1 MEQLSY
7 AYQFSMDQSCHS
19 YDPKWNDSA
28 MPTNSQWTSPVTTTD
43 PKWNTTNPKWND
55 SAMPT
60 NSQWTSPVTATGTQW
75 NNKVTPTNIEWN
87 NATPVTANQ
96 SLEVQQSRRENV
108 MLQNEIERLR
118 QQLQQQDR
126 QSMAGDAWIQEN
138 QHLHQQV
145 ARLTQENDEL
155 RQRASSMESELM
167 VLQHSLKT
175 HKEDFEQERRDR
187 VRIHEEKEKLQQ
199 ELESQAQVIK
209 MLTEEHGGKLMEME
223 NNMGLDDN
231 ERHPCQRCNRL
242 LYPNERFEHMQKC
255 LQ

>member
-1 MEQLSY
+1 MLYFLLQSRPLDGNMQWGNVPIGATKTNSTNL
-7 AYQFSMDQSCHS
+7 QWDKSNSTSMLPTNTQWSNTANSQWDNTGTVNNTQWNNSAMPTNS
-19 YDPKWNDSA
+19 QWTSPVTATDPKWNDSA
-28 MPTNSQWTSPVTTTD
+28 MPTNSQWTSPVTATD

-145 ARLTQENDEL
+145 ARLTQE
-155 RQRASSMESELM
+155 
-167 VLQHSLKT
+167 
-175 HKEDFEQERRDR
+175 
-187 VRIHEEKEKLQQ
+187 VR
-199 ELESQAQVIK
+199 
-209 MLTEEHGGKLMEME
+209 T
-223 NNMGLDDN
+223 
-231 ERHPCQRCNRL
+231 CT
-242 LYPNERFEHMQKC
+242 
-255 LQ
+255 